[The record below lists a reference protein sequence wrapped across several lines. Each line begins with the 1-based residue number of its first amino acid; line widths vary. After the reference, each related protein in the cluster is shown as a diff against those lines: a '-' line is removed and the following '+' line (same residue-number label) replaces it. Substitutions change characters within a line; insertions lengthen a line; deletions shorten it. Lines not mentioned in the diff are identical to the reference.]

1 MSRLYDMQDHKLI
14 LKDINS
20 DNKVS
25 DTLNVKTSQQM
36 SHFYNHENKIFN

>member
-1 MSRLYDMQDHKLI
+1 MPRLYDMQDHNLI

-36 SHFYNHENKIFN
+36 SHFYNYETKILS